1 MQADAARGRQ
11 PCSGSKDGITH
22 CTSDGR
28 FVCNDGSLSHSKRFC
43 SGYGASE
50 LPRQVKPSPSA
61 RQAQTKKKTAVKGQE
76 QRVVE
81 KKQCAV
87 RYTTAATYMRPSLY
101 GQQAR
106 IHPFTRLFRKSVLI
120 RQCKRSLS
128 VIRTDKTLAGGNPPE
143 RAGRPV
149 TASGIKACRSHLPA
163 TWRTY
168 CMAGVYV
175 FCMIDKREGKL

>member
-1 MQADAARGRQ
+1 MLWCLRTAPAG
-11 PCSGSKDGITH
+11 KT
-22 CTSDGR
+22 
-28 FVCNDGSLSHSKRFC
+28 
-43 SGYGASE
+43 
-50 LPRQVKPSPSA
+50 LPL
-61 RQAQTKKKTAVKGQE
+61 RQASAD
-76 QRVVE
+76 E
-81 KKQCAV
+81 KENSRERPGAACWRKQCAV

-175 FCMIDKREGKL
+175 FCMIDKREGKS

>member
-1 MQADAARGRQ
+1 MQADAARGSQ
-11 PCSGSKDGITH
+11 PCSGSKDGIAH

-81 KKQCAV
+81 NNAQLDTQPRQPTCAH
-87 RYTTAATYMRPSLY
+87 LY

>member
-11 PCSGSKDGITH
+11 SCSGSKDGIAH

-28 FVCNDGSLSHSKRFC
+28 FVCNDGSLSQSKRFC

-81 KKQCAV
+81 NNAQFDTQPRQPTCALL
-87 RYTTAATYMRPSLY
+87 YMANKP
-101 GQQAR
+101 G
-106 IHPFTRLFRKSVLI
+106 FTHLPVCSGNQYLSASVNVLCLLFELI
-120 RQCKRSLS
+120 RRLQVETHLNAL
-128 VIRTDKTLAGGNPPE
+128 DDA
-143 RAGRPV
+143 V
-149 TASGIKACRSHLPA
+149 TAYGIKACRSHLPA

>member
-1 MQADAARGRQ
+1 MQADAACGRQ
-11 PCSGSKDGITH
+11 PCSGSKDGIAH

-50 LPRQVKPSPSA
+50 LPRQVKPSPL
-61 RQAQTKKKTAVKGQE
+61 RQASAD
-76 QRVVE
+76 E
-81 KKQCAV
+81 KENSRERPGAACCRKQCAV